1 MFKFLTIEERLRIE
15 ENKNKLLQSKVNE
28 QEKQLQANL
37 VATRKLIRVDEL
49 SEKELI
55 EIINLYEE
63 YKEDY
68 PYEKGDIFKYDN
80 QLYEVEDS
88 HTSEKE
94 IVFDKSSKLYK
105 NITTKQE
112 IGGRV

>member
-1 MFKFLTIEERLRIE
+1 MNRLEKAREFRNRI
-15 ENKNKLLQSKVNE
+15 N
-28 QEKQLQANL
+28 ANL
-37 VATRKLIRVDEL
+37 QATRKLIRVDEL

-55 EIINLYEE
+55 EIIDLYEE